1 MFTTGGQTYV
11 EPQVGWWQ
19 IFCRLIAANKYLA
32 LQLISPTTDLQVKTF
47 EYDRIFFGE
56 KRFPCNFFTSHLSCA
71 ISILYYSLK
80 IRSLLSYP
88 RQNVQTRHG
97 LFPQQRI
104 FTNGKYLQKDRIPH
118 VSVDWKIDLQVKERG
133 LNFEE
138 RSGCGFLAGMPRD
151 SCGAASKIV
160 KSLCKCSSNS
170 RI

>member
-1 MFTTGGQTYV
+1 M
-11 EPQVGWWQ
+11 
-19 IFCRLIAANKYLA
+19 CKSKYLNMTKYF
-32 LQLISPTTDLQVKTF
+32 LVKKDFLAT
-47 EYDRIFFGE
+47 
-56 KRFPCNFFTSHLSCA
+56 CSSSHLSCA
-71 ISILYYSLK
+71 TSILYYSLK
-80 IRSLLSYP
+80 IRSPSSYP

-97 LFPQQRI
+97 WVLQQRI

-118 VSVDWKIDLQVKERG
+118 VSVDWKINLQVKERG